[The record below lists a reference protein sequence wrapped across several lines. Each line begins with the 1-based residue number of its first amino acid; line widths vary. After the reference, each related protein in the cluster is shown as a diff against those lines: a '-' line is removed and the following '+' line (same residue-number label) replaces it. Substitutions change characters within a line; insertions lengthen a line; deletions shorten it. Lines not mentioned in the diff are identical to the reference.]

1 MFNLIDLFKLL
12 DISELYLLAKSLRR
26 YGLELQLLELQ
37 QFVCDN
43 FEPIHSWYLDKEIE
57 SVSTEPLTIG
67 AVVYLSRVQLELLEV
82 FAVMPIVVFTKLYKT
97 IKATKQYS
105 SVEKSTMTKL
115 YKSYLCLNNR
125 NRRALVGWKK
135 VN

>member
-125 NRRALVGWKK
+125 NRRALVG
-135 VN
+135 